1 MLVIPNGNGNQPR
14 CHDEGEKQRKAFITS
29 CCLARFHKARR
40 LFRKRTRHYN
50 EATWVSSSR
59 FTEMACKILVAIVKR
74 TLAMPRKLLYAVSR
88 QASTRPRDN
97 AMLTL
102 VKTGIPIHVVNFV
115 AAIPLENRILSRV
128 DNWTE
133 LGK

>member
-1 MLVIPNGNGNQPR
+1 MTR
-14 CHDEGEKQRKAFITS
+14 EKSKEKRLLQA
-29 CCLARFHKARR
+29 AVWHAFHKARR

-59 FTEMACKILVAIVKR
+59 FTETACKILVAIVKR
-74 TLAMPRKLLYAVSR
+74 TLVMPRRLLYAVSR

-102 VKTGIPIHVVNFV
+102 VKIGIPIHVVNFV